1 MKLAAEGA
9 MLILNLEYKVSGVS
23 KNRVALA
30 PVIRHARA
38 ICGEPTYP
46 HPDRRKGIIQKNYI
60 TCGKPRKERRGG
72 VKDDDHLVSCPDML
86 VDILRGV
93 ARLRK

>member
-1 MKLAAEGA
+1 MGRMKLAAEGA
-9 MLILNLEYKVSGVS
+9 MLILNLGYKVSGVS

-46 HPDRRKGIIQKNYI
+46 HLDG
-60 TCGKPRKERRGG
+60 
-72 VKDDDHLVSCPDML
+72 
-86 VDILRGV
+86 
-93 ARLRK
+93 

>member
-1 MKLAAEGA
+1 MAYLRTSSSSPSDTPADAAALSARVDLEAWMGRMKLAAEGA
-9 MLILNLEYKVSGVS
+9 MLILNLGYKVSGVS

-46 HPDRRKGIIQKNYI
+46 HLDG
-60 TCGKPRKERRGG
+60 
-72 VKDDDHLVSCPDML
+72 
-86 VDILRGV
+86 
-93 ARLRK
+93 

>member
-1 MKLAAEGA
+1 MGRMKLAAEGA
-9 MLILNLEYKVSGVS
+9 MLILNLGYKVSGVS

-46 HPDRRKGIIQKNYI
+46 HLDR
-60 TCGKPRKERRGG
+60 
-72 VKDDDHLVSCPDML
+72 
-86 VDILRGV
+86 
-93 ARLRK
+93 